1 MQSNLDGRA
10 IQPFFN
16 HMDDCSCPYRP
27 SVIPVMT
34 IDSTNFQKPVMYWI
48 SLEGHLNIADIDGC
62 ACSLIVNAGFNKGL
76 PPTSLTADK
85 MNIYWSNIAEDQ
97 IYFVNKKYPDDE
109 EIKHFYLPSV
119 RSIKALGKSLQTY
132 PITNCLI
139 PHQVSYNVEEVSKTA
154 NSITVKLPQPVPQFG
169 CEGYSLPTTLYT
181 IYVSQCLEN
190 DPNMC
195 EDSDRTKFQTYEKE
209 YEIKDLKPF
218 TKYRLKLALSNY
230 YADLESM
237 SLEFGSGV
245 VLRTEAGA
253 PTPPENVT
261 VEALTPTL
269 AIVYWMPPKILNAAA
284 VRYEVHWRLFRLI
297 NGARQKGEQVVKGT
311 ERTADGRFFTI
322 LEPWLPDQ
330 EYVVFVRAYPAHVND
345 VYSESPGQ
353 VVKMYPEP
361 NNLTLDRVS
370 VNSLNVSWV
379 PTVNPMV
386 RYTLEYKDVAVE
398 NWQVANDFKVDKE
411 KVTYFI
417 DKLQPRTLYKFHLL
431 LRYPNYKKD
440 FVWPT
445 DGGYTFQTLGN
456 ELVTVLKL
464 RPEFLASLSYC
475 LESFAKQVMCQVPRE
490 CLQRPSFVIP
500 STS

>member
-1 MQSNLDGRA
+1 MRSNLDGRD

-16 HMDDCSCPYRP
+16 HIDDCSCPYRP
-27 SVIPVMT
+27 SVSPVMT

-62 ACSLIVNAGFNKGL
+62 ACNLIASASFNKGL
-76 PPTSLTADK
+76 PPKSLTVDK

-97 IYFVNKKYPDDE
+97 IYFVNKKYPDDAK
-109 EIKHFYLPSV
+109 IRHFYLPFV

-139 PHQVSYNVEEVSKTA
+139 PDHQVSYNVEEMKKSA
-154 NSITVKLPQPVPQFG
+154 NSITVRLPDPVPQFG
-169 CEGYSLPTTLYT
+169 CERYSLPTTLYT

-195 EDSDRTKFQTYEKE
+195 ENSDGIKLQTYKKE

-218 TKYRLKLALSNY
+218 TNYGLKLALSNY
-230 YADLESM
+230 YANLESM

-245 VLRTEAGA
+245 VLQTEAGA
-253 PTPPENVT
+253 PTAPENVT

-269 AIVYWMPPKILNAAA
+269 AIVYWMPPKILNAPA
-284 VRYEVHWRLFRLI
+284 VRYEVHWRLVRLI
-297 NGARQKGEQVVKGT
+297 NGARQKGEFIKGT
-311 ERTADGRFFTI
+311 ERTTDGRYFTM

-330 EYVVFVRAYPAHVND
+330 EYLVFVRAYPTHVND
-345 VYSESPGQ
+345 VYSESSSQ
-353 VVKMYPEP
+353 IVKMYPEP
-361 NNLTLDRVS
+361 NNLTLTGVS

-379 PTVNPMV
+379 PTINLMV
-386 RYTLEYKDVAVE
+386 RYTLEYKDVAME
-398 NWQVANDFKVDKE
+398 DWQVANDFKIDKD

-417 DKLQPRTLYKFHLL
+417 KKLQPRTLYKFHLL

-445 DGGYTFQTLGN
+445 DGRFTFQTLGN
-456 ELVTVLKL
+456 ELQ
-464 RPEFLASLSYC
+464 F
-475 LESFAKQVMCQVPRE
+475 
-490 CLQRPSFVIP
+490 
-500 STS
+500 